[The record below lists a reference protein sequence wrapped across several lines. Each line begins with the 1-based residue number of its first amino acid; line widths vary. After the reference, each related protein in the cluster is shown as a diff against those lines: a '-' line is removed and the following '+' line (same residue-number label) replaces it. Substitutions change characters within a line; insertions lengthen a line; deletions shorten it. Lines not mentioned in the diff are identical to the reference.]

1 MVNSAD
7 NKMMKV
13 LDTPAAIKMD
23 LFKYL
28 GKYGMEII
36 CPKVLDKHGNMEWMR
51 QPWYSIGLDKSG
63 YQVNSFFIS
72 QWKHIV
78 GTY

>member
-1 MVNSAD
+1 MINISTLLVNSAD

-36 CPKVLDKHGNMEWMR
+36 CPKVLE
-51 QPWYSIGLDKSG
+51 
-63 YQVNSFFIS
+63 
-72 QWKHIV
+72 
-78 GTY
+78 